1 MKQEHKEQAAALI
14 TTNNYLMH
22 RVTPDK
28 ILDDNHVIC
37 IEDDEVVAFQSK
49 ILTWRTLIVTII
61 FLPMAIIVTV
71 LMILLG
77 MIVTGLEKLDTPV
90 FKGRYE
96 D

>member
-1 MKQEHKEQAAALI
+1 MVEGIAVIVLI
-14 TTNNYLMH
+14 LYGMGSVGYGAWLMSQ
-22 RVTPDK
+22 
-28 ILDDNHVIC
+28 
-37 IEDDEVVAFQSK
+37 DEFPFQSK

-90 FKGRYE
+90 FKERYE

>member
-1 MKQEHKEQAAALI
+1 MSQ
-14 TTNNYLMH
+14 
-22 RVTPDK
+22 
-28 ILDDNHVIC
+28 
-37 IEDDEVVAFQSK
+37 DEFPFQSK

-90 FKGRYE
+90 FKERYE